1 MKFGWKFLWSAV
13 AVVEQLGE
21 LPPAV
26 AESLPLSHH
35 KLLLAVHDPAQKVE
49 LAKAAVAEDLSKRD
63 LEQRIQASKTVEP
76 GAAKV
81 GRPPLPAFL
90 KAATVLKSAA
100 ALAKSQPVRAA
111 DFAHVEAKDLQ
122 ELLAE
127 MDRALDEL
135 DDVVELVRQMVVKDE
150 GGGND
155 FVPPG
160 EQSLGPV
167 TGGDWV
173 D

>member
-1 MKFGWKFLWSAV
+1 M
-13 AVVEQLGE
+13 VEQLGE